1 MVLAPDPLEGPM
13 PDTAAAALPAWLA
26 TAEAD
31 RAERDLN
38 EKASSLRLVM
48 DQADKVNKK
57 LAELGIE
64 PLSAAGYDQSG
75 NPKAAVLIGADYEE
89 YTYEV
94 RALWSTDD
102 NAVELHTA
110 DFEEDSTAFGRVR
123 LLRSIGDVAAARHE
137 TPKFPARLRD
147 YAAEA
152 RWAIDSLNVD
162 RLGNSEV
169 EAVVTA
175 LNGVTAALLSL
186 KQGRPRA

>member
-1 MVLAPDPLEGPM
+1 ML
-13 PDTAAAALPAWLA
+13 DTTVTAVPAWLA

-31 RAERDLN
+31 RAERELS
-38 EKASSLRLVM
+38 EKASNLRLVM

-64 PLSAAGYDQSG
+64 PLSPAGYDRHG
-75 NPKAAVLIGADYEE
+75 NAKAAVLIGADYED
-89 YTYEV
+89 YAYEV
-94 RALWSTDD
+94 RALWSTGD

-110 DFEEDSTAFGRVR
+110 DFEEDSSAFGRVR

-137 TPKFPARLRD
+137 TPKFPARPRD

-162 RLGNSEV
+162 RLGNGEV
-169 EAVVTA
+169 EAVVNA
-175 LNGVTAALLSL
+175 LNGVTAALLNLAPSSS
-186 KQGRPRA
+186 RA